1 MPTPQRWRPPTDI
14 RRGGSGR
21 TDGPGFPEAPMAES
35 TTASLRPFLTFVVA
49 CLLVGMTALLLCFGA
64 LVTTYDAAM
73 AVPDWPATYGHNM
86 FLFPLAEWLGGPWDL
101 FLEHGHRLLGAAV
114 GLITLLLAALIWSGP
129 ARGLI
134 RGLVVAAVLL
144 VVVQGVLGGMR
155 VLLDDKT
162 IAKVHACTGPLFFA
176 VATAIAT
183 LAFRHWKL
191 ARGSADAVVAR
202 PPTGA
207 AAFPSRSLP
216 SYSLPSWA
224 TAGFVPPALV
234 AAAYLQLVAGA
245 QLRHLDASLTPS
257 DFRWMVTFHLVGAAA
272 VVILSGLAALA
283 WQPHEPPAAR
293 RWSRGIVAL
302 VGCQVL
308 LGCGAWLVSYGVPAG
323 WMQDAWTP
331 SAPLV
336 ARSMR
341 GALVVTGHAVLGM
354 LILGA
359 SVVLMLVWT
368 TDAVPGFGGRR
379 LRGAPA

>member
-1 MPTPQRWRPPTDI
+1 MADPATVSPRP
-14 RRGGSGR
+14 
-21 TDGPGFPEAPMAES
+21 
-35 TTASLRPFLTFVVA
+35 LLTLLVA
-49 CLLVGMTALLLCFGA
+49 CLLVGMTAVLLCFGA

-86 FLFPLAEWLGGPWDL
+86 FLFPLADWLGGPWDL

-114 GLITLLLAALIWSGP
+114 GLITLVLAGLVWLRPSTP
-129 ARGLI
+129 AI

-183 LAFRHWKL
+183 LAFRQRNDPPIG
-191 ARGSADAVVAR
+191 AGDGAR
-202 PPTGA
+202 PPRRA
-207 AAFPSRSLP
+207 PSTVGPPSVLP
-216 SYSLPSWA
+216 SALPSVLPSALPSWA

-245 QLRHLDASLTPS
+245 QLRHLDATLTPT
-257 DFRWMVTFHLVGAAA
+257 DFGWIVSFHLIGAAA
-272 VVILSGLAALA
+272 VVVLAALAALA

-293 RWSRGIVAL
+293 RWSRTILAL
-302 VGCQVL
+302 VGCQIL

-323 WMQDAWTP
+323 WFQDAWTP
-331 SAPLV
+331 SGPLV
-336 ARSMR
+336 ARSIR
-341 GALVVTGHAVLGM
+341 GALVVTGHAILGM
-354 LILGA
+354 MILGA

-368 TDAVPGFGGRR
+368 ADPSTAFAGRSMR
-379 LRGAPA
+379 EVSA